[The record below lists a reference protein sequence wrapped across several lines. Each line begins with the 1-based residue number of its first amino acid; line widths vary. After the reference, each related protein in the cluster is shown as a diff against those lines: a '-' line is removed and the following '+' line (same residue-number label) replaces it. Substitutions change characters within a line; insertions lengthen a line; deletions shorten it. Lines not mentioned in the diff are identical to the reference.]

1 MIDNLSGRSLET
13 ELPNLSSPPE
23 FSLTPAKRRPGPL
36 TLPDPKS
43 LSGNRRPPKAPR
55 IPWSVQQDAD
65 VRPFVTPGMNGA
77 CVPSVRE
84 HHVKVSFAV
93 PSTRAKGYV
102 DFDVPNDAD
111 NQETSVGNSLVS
123 IVLFVGIFQALLF
136 RGYFRHRL

>member
-1 MIDNLSGRSLET
+1 
-13 ELPNLSSPPE
+13 
-23 FSLTPAKRRPGPL
+23 
-36 TLPDPKS
+36 
-43 LSGNRRPPKAPR
+43 
-55 IPWSVQQDAD
+55 VQQDAD

-84 HHVKVSFAV
+84 SHVKVSFAV

-123 IVLFVGIFQALLF
+123 IFLFVGVFPDSSFSRIFATSSLTVWHP
-136 RGYFRHRL
+136 GYSPLHHGASP

>member
-1 MIDNLSGRSLET
+1 M
-13 ELPNLSSPPE
+13 
-23 FSLTPAKRRPGPL
+23 
-36 TLPDPKS
+36 
-43 LSGNRRPPKAPR
+43 
-55 IPWSVQQDAD
+55 
-65 VRPFVTPGMNGA
+65 RPFVTPGMNGA